1 MHNVNYVE
9 GISSHSAGG
18 KTGVKHCKKKHRH
31 MDTSQFDGRHGRS
44 HLFRVLVA
52 RLARG
57 EVILDTL
64 KAAERCWAQSK

>member
-1 MHNVNYVE
+1 MWKVFH
-9 GISSHSAGG
+9 HTHGG
-18 KTGVKHCKKKHRH
+18 KKRCETLSAHIA
-31 MDTSQFDGRHGRS
+31 MDTSQFDGRHGHS

-64 KAAERCWAQSK
+64 KAAERC